1 MAGLWAKCPSCSK
14 ITGKVK
20 KDRLYKMLSSTG
32 GALRAKM
39 PHGITFAFLAM

>member
-1 MAGLWAKCPSCSK
+1 
-14 ITGKVK
+14 
-20 KDRLYKMLSSTG
+20 MLSSTG